1 MDNKKYVLITPARD
15 EEEFIE
21 TTIKSVIFQTILP
34 QKWIIVSDGSTDG
47 TNDILKK
54 YSEKYSFIEPVY
66 LSSSSARNF
75 SSKVNAISI
84 GLSKLTNIKYNFIGN
99 LDADISLDSN
109 YYEKM
114 MHKFEQ
120 DSSLG
125 VAGGKIFDVIDGKAI
140 ENISRL
146 DSVGGQIQLFR
157 RKCFED
163 VGGYLPLELGG
174 EDTLA
179 EVMARMHG
187 WKVETFLDIKVL
199 HNREY
204 GTAQSSIYGAR
215 FRHGMQEYLYG
226 SHPLFEIAKCVYRL
240 KERPRIVGSLLRA
253 CGYFW
258 AFLRMERKYIPEEVV
273 RYLQR
278 EQMLKLVGIFR
289 RKHG

>member
-1 MDNKKYVLITPARD
+1 MHNKKYVLITPARN
-15 EEEFIE
+15 EEDFIE
-21 TTIKSVIFQTILP
+21 TTIKSIIAQTNLP
-34 QKWIIVSDGSTDG
+34 QKWVIINDGSTDE
-47 TNDILKK
+47 TSSII
-54 YSEKYSFIEPVY
+54 EKFEKNYTFIESVY
-66 LSSSSARNF
+66 LSSPPIRNF
-75 SSKVNAISI
+75 SSKVNAISV
-84 GLSKLTNIKYNFIGN
+84 GLSKLNDVKYDFIGN
-99 LDADISLDSN
+99 LDADISLSSN
-109 YYEKM
+109 YYEKIIQ
-114 MHKFEQ
+114 KFEQ
-120 DSSLG
+120 DSILG
-125 VAGGKIFDVIDGKAI
+125 IAGGRIFDVIDDKAI
-140 ENISRL
+140 EHISRL

-187 WKVETFLDIKVL
+187 WKVQTFLDIKVL
-199 HNREY
+199 HNRRT
-204 GTAQSSIYGAR
+204 GTAQSGIYVAR

-240 KERPRIVGSLLRA
+240 KESPFVVGSILRA
-253 CGYFW
+253 CGFFW
-258 AFLRMERKYIPEEVV
+258 AFLRMERKYIPDEVV